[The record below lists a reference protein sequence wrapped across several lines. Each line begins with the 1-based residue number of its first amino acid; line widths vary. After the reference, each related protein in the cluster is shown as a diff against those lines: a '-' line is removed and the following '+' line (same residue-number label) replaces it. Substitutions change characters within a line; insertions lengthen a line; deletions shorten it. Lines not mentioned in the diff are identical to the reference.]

1 MFVPLLNAIRA
12 DIDRQIGWTKDQVR
26 RQTRYTALIVALT
39 GVAAVAAL
47 GAIIVGLIAVYV
59 WLSMQTNPFAALGM
73 IGGALLLVSLILMAV
88 TFVWRRPR
96 LAARP
101 HLQIAQPAALLG
113 ALAPGGYVKATAG
126 SKETSKRAAGAVR
139 HSSRPALVG
148 TLALAVIIGL
158 IAGRRL

>member
-26 RQTRYTALIVALT
+26 RQTRYTALIVALA
-39 GVAAVAAL
+39 GVAAVTAL
-47 GAIIVGLIAVYV
+47 GAIIVSLIAVYF

-73 IGGALLLVSLILMAV
+73 IGGGLLLVSLILVAV
-88 TFVWRRPR
+88 AFVWRRPR

-101 HLQIAQPAALLG
+101 RLQIAQPAALLEVT
-113 ALAPGGYVKATAG
+113 PGRYVKATAR

-139 HSSRPALVG
+139 DGSRPALVG
-148 TLALAVIIGL
+148 TLALAVVIGL

>member
-12 DIDRQIGWTKDQVR
+12 DIDRQVGWTKSQVR
-26 RQTRYTALIVALT
+26 RQTRYTALIVVLA
-39 GVAAVAAL
+39 GVAVVAAF
-47 GAIIVGLIAVYV
+47 GAIIVGLIAVHF

-73 IGGALLLVSLILMAV
+73 IGGGLLLVSLILAAV
-88 TFVWRRPR
+88 AFVWRRPR

-101 HLQIAQPAALLG
+101 HLQIAQPAALLE
-113 ALAPGGYVKATAG
+113 ALAPAGYIKAIAG

-139 HSSRPALVG
+139 HGSHPALVG
-148 TLALAVIIGL
+148 TLALAVVIGL